1 MDHWS
6 DTINLKFLSTIVTV
20 KSFLRTI
27 CEFNSRILIL
37 TPNVIS
43 PIAPPFHA
51 AESATV
57 AALGSLVTS
66 LRRELAPVGVDVC
79 HLKLGTFDTSGV
91 IGNKNAQ
98 PIQILNA
105 ARADILCWPPA
116 ARAAYARNYAAQQ
129 SGKSIGSHGIKGS
142 SLRELHLAV
151 FDALTD
157 VKPRAVMRV
166 GSGSLVYEIFGKCA
180 PDGLVGWILN
190 VGRGEETGTGFVGGW
205 GSSGTSTGEA
215 SVEWEKV

>member
-6 DTINLKFLSTIVTV
+6 DILNLKILSTIVTI

-27 CEFNSRILIL
+27 CEFNSRIIIL

-51 AESATV
+51 AESAAV

-79 HLKLGTFDTSGV
+79 HLKLGTFDTSNV
-91 IGNKNAQ
+91 VAKNAQ
-98 PIQILNA
+98 PIQVLNA

-129 SGKSIGSHGIKGS
+129 SGKSIASHGIKGS

-157 VKPRAVMRV
+157 VKPRAVRRV

-180 PDGLVGWILN
+180 PDGLVGWMLN
-190 VGRGEETGTGFVGGW
+190 AGRGEDTSAGAMGGW
-205 GSSGTSTGEA
+205 GSTGTSMSEG

>member
-6 DTINLKFLSTIVTV
+6 DVLNLKILSTIVTV

-27 CEFNSRILIL
+27 CEFNSRIIVL

-51 AESATV
+51 AESMAVT
-57 AALGSLVTS
+57 ALESLVTS

-79 HLKLGTFDTSGV
+79 HLKLGTFNTSSV
-91 IGNKNAQ
+91 IGRNAQ
-98 PIQILNA
+98 PMQVLNA

-116 ARAAYARNYAAQQ
+116 ARATYARNYAAQQ
-129 SGKSIGSHGIKGS
+129 SGKSIGTHGIKGS

-157 VKPRAVMRV
+157 AKPRAVRRV
-166 GSGSLVYEIFGKCA
+166 GSGSLIYEIFGKCA

-190 VGRGEETGTGFVGGW
+190 AGRGEETGTGFM
-205 GSSGTSTGEA
+205 GSTGTSTCEG